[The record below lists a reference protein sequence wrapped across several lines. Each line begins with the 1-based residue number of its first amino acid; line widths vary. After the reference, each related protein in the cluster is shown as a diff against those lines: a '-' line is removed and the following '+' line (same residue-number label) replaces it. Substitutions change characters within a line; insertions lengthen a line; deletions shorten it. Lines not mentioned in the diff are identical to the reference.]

1 MIFNLSFFLF
11 IPNVHFNAADA
22 ILHRDSAECIA
33 SSVFFHIAFF
43 VRNFNEI
50 SSALTSVQWR
60 RRGPLFFIGTALRVP
75 LFIFSLVSTIAFSR
89 RYFFCSGLPVNPLFF
104 IGPVPTRSLRDS
116 AKCCIFNHFLV
127 DDSFRGRRREFLHR
141 DSATCTASLLTAHT
155 C

>member
-50 SSALTSVQWR
+50 SSALTS
-60 RRGPLFFIGTALRVP
+60 ALTSV
-75 LFIFSLVSTIAFSR
+75 
-89 RYFFCSGLPVNPLFF
+89 
-104 IGPVPTRSLRDS
+104 
-116 AKCCIFNHFLV
+116 
-127 DDSFRGRRREFLHR
+127 
-141 DSATCTASLLTAHT
+141 
-155 C
+155 

>member
-50 SSALTSVQWR
+50 SSALTSV
-60 RRGPLFFIGTALRVP
+60 
-75 LFIFSLVSTIAFSR
+75 
-89 RYFFCSGLPVNPLFF
+89 
-104 IGPVPTRSLRDS
+104 
-116 AKCCIFNHFLV
+116 
-127 DDSFRGRRREFLHR
+127 
-141 DSATCTASLLTAHT
+141 
-155 C
+155 